1 MLSTRE
7 NEELTQVSAGT
18 PMGELMRRYWHPIA
32 AVPELDEHP
41 TKPVRLLGEDLVLYR
56 DKSGTLGLIDRFC
69 PHRRVDL
76 SYGIPEEHG
85 LRCMYHGWMMDET
98 GQCIEQPFEETVHP
112 DGRFKE
118 KVKIAGYPVE
128 TCGGLIFAYLGPAP
142 VPLLPRWEW
151 LVEEHAFRQVN
162 FLELPC
168 NWLQC
173 QENSLDPTHLEWLH
187 NYWGNHQRE
196 QSGDA
201 DSTQRP
207 HLRHQKI
214 GFDVFDYGIIK
225 KRVFNGY
232 TEEDGDWAVG
242 HPVLFPNILSNPSQF
257 RVPID
262 DTHTLHVDY
271 ISRKLSPD
279 MPAPPPEEI
288 EVYYPPLVGEDG
300 RHVVNYTFGQDYMAW
315 VSQGRIAQRHREK
328 LGESD
333 KGIIL
338 FRKQLKEQM
347 AIVQDGGDP
356 MNVLRDPT
364 TNVCIELPNEAK
376 ARAMGLRSGRGAGAP
391 RQNEVPAW
399 MNPAPWAGF
408 GLKYYLDRVNEESDL
423 TPAT

>member
-1 MLSTRE
+1 
-7 NEELTQVSAGT
+7 
-18 PMGELMRRYWHPIA
+18 MGELMRRYWHPIA
-32 AVPELDEHP
+32 AVPDLNERP
-41 TKPVRLLGEDLVLYR
+41 TKSVRLLGEDLVLYR
-56 DKSGTLGLIDRFC
+56 DKSGTYGLIDRFC

-128 TCGGLIFAYLGPAP
+128 ACGGLIFAYLGPSPA
-142 VPLLPRWEW
+142 PLLPRWEW

-162 FLELPC
+162 FLGASVQLAPVPGELARP
-168 NWLQC
+168 
-173 QENSLDPTHLEWLH
+173 DAPRMAPH
-187 NYWGNHQRE
+187 NYWGNYQRE
-196 QSGDA
+196 LSGDA

-225 KRVFNGY
+225 KRVFTGY

-279 MPAPPPEEI
+279 MPRPASRGDRGLPPALGRGGRAP
-288 EVYYPPLVGEDG
+288 YRQL
-300 RHVVNYTFGQDYMAW
+300 HVRPGLHGLGQPGAD
-315 VSQGRIAQRHREK
+315 
-328 LGESD
+328 
-333 KGIIL
+333 
-338 FRKQLKEQM
+338 
-347 AIVQDGGDP
+347 
-356 MNVLRDPT
+356 
-364 TNVCIELPNEAK
+364 
-376 ARAMGLRSGRGAGAP
+376 LRSATARSWESRTRGSFSSASSSRSRWPSCRTAAS
-391 RQNEVPAW
+391 R
-399 MNPAPWAGF
+399 
-408 GLKYYLDRVNEESDL
+408 
-423 TPAT
+423 